1 MSTAT
6 RIAFVGAGGIAE
18 SHLSGLSKHPDVQL
32 AGFCDVNTARAEE
45 VAARYQARAFSDAAE
60 MMDALSP
67 DAIYFCLPPFAHGAE
82 LEAVKRG
89 IPFFVEKPV
98 ALDTGLAREI
108 AAAVTERNLL
118 TGVGY
123 MNRYR
128 RGVQRVRDLLREDP
142 AILMLG
148 GWIGG
153 SPRGGSGTGS
163 WWVQKD
169 RSGGQFLEQ
178 VTHTVD
184 LARFLGGEVVEVH
197 AYAATGFNKG
207 VPENYS
213 IEDASIVN
221 LRFRSGAI
229 ANLWASASS
238 NGGGGGVTLS
248 VYAGRT
254 TALFTG
260 WEHTLRLMRAGEDT
274 IEIRGE
280 SEIFN
285 LEDQAF
291 IAAVRSQ
298 DASRIQCS
306 YPDGVKTLEISV
318 AANRSM
324 ETGRPVAVDGV
335 R

>member
-1 MSTAT
+1 
-6 RIAFVGAGGIAE
+6 
-18 SHLSGLSKHPDVQL
+18 
-32 AGFCDVNTARAEE
+32 
-45 VAARYQARAFSDAAE
+45 
-60 MMDALSP
+60 LSP

-82 LEAVKRG
+82 LQAVERG

-98 ALDTGLAREI
+98 ALDTGQAREI
-108 AAAVTERNLL
+108 AAAVTERDLV

-153 SPRGGSGTGS
+153 SPRGSSGIGS

-197 AYAATGFNKG
+197 AFAATGFNQG

-213 IEDASIVN
+213 IEDASVVN

-274 IEIRGE
+274 VEIRGE

-291 IAAVRSQ
+291 IAAVRSR

-324 ETGRPVAVDGV
+324 ETGRPVAVEGV

>member
-1 MSTAT
+1 MSTQT
-6 RIAFVGAGGIAE
+6 RVAFVGSGGIAE

-32 AGFCDVNTARAEE
+32 VAFCDVNQPRAEE
-45 VAARYQARAFSDAAE
+45 VAARYGAKTFADAGE
-60 MMDALSP
+60 MMDAVSP
-67 DAIYFCLPPFAHGAE
+67 QAVYFCLPPFAHGAE
-82 LEAVKRG
+82 LEAVKRS
-89 IPFFVEKPV
+89 IPFLVEKPV
-98 ALDTGLAREI
+98 GLDAGLAREI

-118 TGVGY
+118 TSVGY

-128 RGVQRVRDLLREDP
+128 RGIQRVRDLLREDP
-142 AILMLG
+142 AILMMV

-153 SPRGGSGTGS
+153 SPKGGSGIGS

-169 RSGGQFLEQ
+169 RSGGQFHEQ

-184 LARFLGGEVVEVH
+184 LARFLGGDVVEVH
-197 AYAATGFNKG
+197 AYAATGFNTG
-207 VPENYS
+207 VPENYT
-213 IEDASIVN
+213 IEDASVVN

-238 NGGGGGVTLS
+238 NGGGGGVTLNI
-248 VYAGRT
+248 YAGRT

-260 WEHTLRLMRAGEDT
+260 WEHTLRLLQAGEDT

-280 SEIFN
+280 GEIFTV
-285 LEDQAF
+285 EDKAF
-291 IAAVRSQ
+291 IQAVRSG
-298 DASRIQCS
+298 DPAGIQCA

-324 ETGRPVAVDGV
+324 ETGRPVAVEGV